1 MSFNFRRILALTLC
15 LMLAFGPAALMEETT
30 LAQPDF
36 TEDTDLLND
45 EGVEPQAGEPLDD
58 PEAPDADDIAENVAS
73 EPADDSPVDAEAVDV
88 VIAEAEGV
96 ELLEAADLPEDV
108 ETEEPAE
115 LYEAFEA
122 ADAMEAAA
130 EEAYSSVFEPAAG
143 DLLIDENSFPDA
155 AFRTFVKKFDIDSN
169 GYLSETERNNV
180 TGIDIMDKMTSL
192 KGIENFP
199 NLQSLDCGANTLTE
213 LDVSGN
219 TKLETLL
226 CGENSLTTLTLG
238 NNANL
243 KMLSCIKNKLTSL
256 DISGCVNLAQ
266 LSCEGNSLTTLD
278 ITQCAALVAVVN
290 TTVNTPVYEEQTV
303 MYGKDGGNFLKCDA
317 SVTIT
322 GGNPASPTTTTTT
335 TTENTVSKITI
346 TKKNSKRTVN
356 LGTTYQIDLGT
367 YTGKKFK
374 SSNKKVARVS
384 SAGLITLKK
393 RGKTKITFKV
403 GKKKC
408 TLTLKVVDP
417 TIPTKVKLDQSGTVK
432 ATKGESVTLTATIPE
447 GTKSNI
453 KWKTSNKKVATV
465 TQSGEVK
472 FKKKGTVYIAAVATR
487 GKKYAVVKFK
497 VA

>member
-1 MSFNFRRILALTLC
+1 MSFKFRRILALTLC
-15 LMLAFGPAALMEETT
+15 MMLTFGSAALMEEPTV
-30 LAQPDF
+30 AQGDS
-36 TEDTDLLND
+36 TENIDVPAG
-45 EGVEPQAGEPLDD
+45 EGIDPQVGEPLDD
-58 PEAPDADDIAENVAS
+58 PEAPDIDAAENEAS
-73 EPADDSPVDAEAVDV
+73 DAADESPVAADAVDV
-88 VIAEAEGV
+88 IIAEAEGMELV
-96 ELLEAADLPEDV
+96 EAGDVPEDV
-108 ETEEPAE
+108 EIEELAE
-115 LYEAFEA
+115 LPEAVEA
-122 ADAMEAAA
+122 TEAMDATADDP
-130 EEAYSSVFEPAAG
+130 YSSLFEPAAG
-143 DLLIDENSFPDA
+143 DLLIDESSFPDA
-155 AFRTFVKKFDIDSN
+155 NFRTFVKKFDIDNN

-180 TGIDIMDKMTSL
+180 TGIDVLDKMTSL

-199 NLQSLDCGANTLTE
+199 NLQSLDCGGNTLTE

-219 TKLETLL
+219 TKLESLL
-226 CGENSLTTLTLG
+226 CSENSLATLTLG
-238 NNANL
+238 TNTSL
-243 KMLSCIKNKLTSL
+243 KMLSCAKNKLTAL
-256 DISGCVNLAQ
+256 NISGCGSLAQ
-266 LSCEGNSLTTLD
+266 LSCEDNSLTTLD
-278 ITQCAALVAVVN
+278 ITQCAALVAVVD
-290 TTVNTPVYEEQTV
+290 TTVNTPVYDGQTV

-322 GGNPASPTTTTTT
+322 GGNPASPTTAT

-417 TIPTKVKLDQSGTVK
+417 TIPTKVTLDQSGTVK

-447 GTKSNI
+447 GTTSTI

-465 TQSGEVK
+465 NQSGEVT

-487 GKKYAVVKFK
+487 GKKYAMVKFK
-497 VA
+497 VT